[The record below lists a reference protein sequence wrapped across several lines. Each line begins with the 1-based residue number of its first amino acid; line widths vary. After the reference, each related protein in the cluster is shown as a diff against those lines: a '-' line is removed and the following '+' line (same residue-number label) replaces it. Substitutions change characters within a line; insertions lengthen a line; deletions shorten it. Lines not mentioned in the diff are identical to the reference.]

1 MPNFTY
7 RALTESG
14 EVVSGEL
21 NAPSVGEVMQ
31 RIAYLGLIP
40 IEAVTESSGV
50 AARAAGEFS
59 FLSRARPEDLTIF
72 TGDLALLLRTGAR
85 INEALDMLASDASAG
100 RMRPILSSVAA
111 ALVAGESFGEAI
123 ARRPDVF
130 PPIYV
135 ALVKVGEA
143 SGKLV
148 PILES
153 LSAERQRAEAMQRRL
168 SDALRYPAF
177 LLLAAGGVL
186 LFFLGFVLPQFA
198 NVFKDF
204 NAKLDPVL
212 LTFLA
217 LSDFLRAHAQ
227 PLAAVALA
235 LTAGGWLTVRQPAAR
250 AYALGWVSQLPL
262 VSTAMEHH
270 RTSLFCRN
278 LGLLLSSG
286 VTMTAS
292 LRILADIMA
301 ASGGFTKWS
310 NIIDKVR
317 HGGRLTE
324 ALTQTKALPAMAIR
338 TLRLGEDAGQLAEL
352 ARRVAEFYE
361 VKLQRSLDR
370 ILGVV
375 GPLAIIAI
383 SGIVGGLIVSV
394 MTALLSV
401 NQMAS

>member
-1 MPNFTY
+1 M
-7 RALTESG
+7 
-14 EVVSGEL
+14 
-21 NAPSVGEVMQ
+21 
-31 RIAYLGLIP
+31 
-40 IEAVTESSGV
+40 
-50 AARAAGEFS
+50 
-59 FLSRARPEDLTIF
+59 
-72 TGDLALLLRTGAR
+72 
-85 INEALDMLASDASAG
+85 
-100 RMRPILSSVAA
+100 
-111 ALVAGESFGEAI
+111 
-123 ARRPDVF
+123 F

-143 SGKLV
+143 SGTLV

-153 LSAERQRAEAMQRRL
+153 LNAERQRAEAMQRRL

-217 LSDFLRAHAQ
+217 LSDFLRANAQ
-227 PLAAVALA
+227 PLAAGALA
-235 LTAGGWLTVRQPAAR
+235 LLVAGWLTVRQPAAR
-250 AYALGWVSQLPL
+250 AYAIGLVSQLPL
-262 VSTAMEHH
+262 VRTAMEHH

-278 LGLLLSSG
+278 LGLLLASG

-301 ASGGFTKWS
+301 TSGGFTKWS

-317 HGGRLTE
+317 HGGRLSE
-324 ALTQTKALPAMAIR
+324 ALAQTRALPAMAIR

-352 ARRVAEFYE
+352 ARRVADFYE